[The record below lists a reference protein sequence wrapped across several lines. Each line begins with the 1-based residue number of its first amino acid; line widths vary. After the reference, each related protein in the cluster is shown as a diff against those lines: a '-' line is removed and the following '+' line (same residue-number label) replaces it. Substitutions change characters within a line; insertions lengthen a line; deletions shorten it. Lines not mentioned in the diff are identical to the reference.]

1 MEKLWS
7 TWRSHYID
15 GFKHQTGDEECVFCA
30 AVGQNETSDDSLVVY
45 KGELAFLIMNLY
57 PYNGGHVMI
66 VPKRHIS
73 DIKELTSEEFSEI
86 YEIIQKT
93 VRALDNT
100 MKPQGYNIGANIGK
114 VSGAGIDQHIHFHIV
129 PRWDGDTNFMT
140 TIGEV
145 KVISQDLLDIKKRIQ
160 KALSEQ

>member
-15 GFKHQTGDEECVFCA
+15 GFKDHTGEEECIFCA
-30 AVGQNETSDDSLVVY
+30 AVEQDETSDDSLVVY

-57 PYNGGHVMI
+57 PYNGGHVMV
-66 VPKRHIS
+66 VPNRHIS
-73 DIKELTSEEFSEI
+73 DIKELTEEEFAEI
-86 YEIIQKT
+86 YKIIQKT
-93 VRALDNT
+93 VSALDDT
-100 MKPQGYNIGANIGK
+100 MKPQGYNIGANIGR
-114 VSGAGIDQHIHFHIV
+114 VAGAGIDTHIHFHIV

-145 KVISQDLLDIKKRIQ
+145 KVISQDLLEVKKRLQ
-160 KALSEQ
+160 KAMSEQ

>member
-15 GFKHQTGDEECVFCA
+15 GFKDHTGDEKCIFCA
-30 AVGQNETSDDSLVVY
+30 AVEQDETSDDSLVVY
-45 KGELAFLIMNLY
+45 KGKEAFLIMNLY

-73 DIKELTSEEFSEI
+73 DIKELTEEEFAEI
-86 YEIIQKT
+86 YRIIQKT
-93 VRALDNT
+93 VRALDET
-100 MKPQGYNIGANIGK
+100 MKPQGYNIGANIGR
-114 VSGAGIDQHIHFHIV
+114 VSGAGIDTHIHFHIV

-145 KVISQDLLDIKKRIQ
+145 KVISQDLLDVKKRLQ
-160 KALSEQ
+160 KAFAEL